1 MEEKLKL
8 PIVKIT
14 PNNYQKFIFEIKDK
28 LNQIGVIFNFYYFR
42 GTDNV
47 GNTITIGLKKRK

>member
-28 LNQIGVIFNFYYFR
+28 LNQKLV
-42 GTDNV
+42 
-47 GNTITIGLKKRK
+47 